1 MLVAAWVQDP
11 ADLAICVTGACS
23 SSFSRLGFGTCE
35 TEPLVQP
42 CGSLKPPEGSR
53 DFSAWGRGGGYG
65 PRSPRSLALLCL
77 GSVPMMILTG
87 GKLVNVPSH
96 KPPASQ
102 LVEIWEGGGVY
113 IIDMLMALKRLKA
126 SPSLLCYFF

>member
-1 MLVAAWVQDP
+1 
-11 ADLAICVTGACS
+11 
-23 SSFSRLGFGTCE
+23 
-35 TEPLVQP
+35 
-42 CGSLKPPEGSR
+42 
-53 DFSAWGRGGGYG
+53 
-65 PRSPRSLALLCL
+65 
-77 GSVPMMILTG
+77 MILIG

-126 SPSLLCYFF
+126 SPSLLCYFFKNCNFFSFFLFMATPAVYGSSWARGQFGDSAAGLYHSQSDSGS